1 MPGHLLSGP
10 PSLRPF
16 TLSNVFC
23 GLTWHFAAKGEGKK
37 KEKEEEEAGSDWR
50 EGGRKEQ
57 RRRVTHSKGM
67 GGEKE
72 KGDLHK
78 QGPPPRL

>member
-1 MPGHLLSGP
+1 MFFVGLLGI
-10 PSLRPF
+10 SLARE
-16 TLSNVFC
+16 
-23 GLTWHFAAKGEGKK
+23 GGGKK
-37 KEKEEEEAGSDWR
+37 KEEEEEEAGSDWR